1 MTPDDA
7 VSRPMDD
14 GSNPSASGHPG
25 PGSVSKTTE
34 MPVSDLSDAQLV
46 VAIARYREDALAEAY
61 RRHGGAVSAL
71 ARRVTGDGGEAE
83 DVVQEV
89 FLRLW
94 RQPDRFDPARGSL
107 RTFLLAQS
115 HGRAVDLVR
124 SKVAR
129 QRREERDAR
138 DTAGAGYDIER
149 EVWDAVVAEKVTEAM
164 SRLPVEERTPIEL
177 AYFQGH
183 TYREVADLLAQPE
196 GTVKSRIRSGLKRMR
211 NAMTEIGVKAP

>member
-1 MTPDDA
+1 
-7 VSRPMDD
+7 
-14 GSNPSASGHPG
+14 
-25 PGSVSKTTE
+25 
-34 MPVSDLSDAQLV
+34 MPIAEVSDAQLV
-46 VAIARYREDALAEAY
+46 VAIARYREDALAECY
-61 RRHGGAVSAL
+61 RRHGGAVLAL
-71 ARRVTGDGGEAE
+71 ARRVTGDGGDAE

-94 RQPDRFDPARGSL
+94 RQPDRFDAARGSL
-107 RTFLLAQS
+107 RSFLLAQS

-124 SKVAR
+124 SRVAR

-138 DTAGAGYDIER
+138 GTAGAGYDIER

-164 SRLPVEERTPIEL
+164 SRLPDEERTPIEM

-196 GTVKSRIRSGLKRMR
+196 GTIKSRIRSGLKRMR